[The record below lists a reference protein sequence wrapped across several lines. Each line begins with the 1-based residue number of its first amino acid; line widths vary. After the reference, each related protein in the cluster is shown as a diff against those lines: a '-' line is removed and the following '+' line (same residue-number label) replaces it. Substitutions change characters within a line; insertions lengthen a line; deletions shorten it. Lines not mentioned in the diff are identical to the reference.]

1 MKALQDKGVAKEGV
15 ITYLHKRIELLTD
28 KEEQYKGAIRSLNKE
43 VKNLKGKLEEEG
55 RQRKNEQEAKEKV
68 EKELMALLEQVD
80 TTKANVINEYKASQP
95 FIDFCGG
102 YHGEGFEDWLK
113 QVKSLYPHLDFSKV
127 TMDKPLSSTPADD
140 TVHEETD
147 DSTESNPKDGNVV
160 VTQLATDAPV
170 TSLVSSTEPENV
182 EDNVVREKVNGN
194 SPIPPAS

>member
-55 RQRKNEQEAKEKV
+55 RQRKSEQEAKEKV

-80 TTKANVINEYKASQP
+80 TAKANVINEYKASQP

-102 YHGEGFEDWLK
+102 YYGEGFED
-113 QVKSLYPHLDFSKV
+113 
-127 TMDKPLSSTPADD
+127 
-140 TVHEETD
+140 
-147 DSTESNPKDGNVV
+147 
-160 VTQLATDAPV
+160 
-170 TSLVSSTEPENV
+170 
-182 EDNVVREKVNGN
+182 
-194 SPIPPAS
+194 